1 MRSQILRAL
10 LCALITVVCSRVS
23 ARSDESTK
31 EMCLDSHSRG
41 QDAREQGKISLAHK
55 LFMSCAQAGCPSLVQ
70 SDCARF
76 ADELE
81 HVQPSLSFVARDAH
95 GNDLPDTAV
104 YVDEALVVTRL
115 DDGRAHDVDPGKH
128 VVRFESAGRT
138 EEVTIVV
145 GSGEKGR
152 MVVGTFPG
160 APGSADEAPAT
171 VPLEDEPKVTHAL
184 GARLLLG
191 AGAVIA
197 AGGLSLA
204 IVGLTSMPSNCS
216 LSSHQCAAPPGDGSF
231 DDASKSVRLGNIG
244 YSIGALGL
252 AATVAGLVWFYKSK
266 KTEGSEKQLVAAPWA
281 APSAA
286 GFTLRARL

>member
-1 MRSQILRAL
+1 
-10 LCALITVVCSRVS
+10 
-23 ARSDESTK
+23 
-31 EMCLDSHSRG
+31 
-41 QDAREQGKISLAHK
+41 
-55 LFMSCAQAGCPSLVQ
+55 VQ

-81 HVQPSLSFVARDAH
+81 HVQPSLSFVARDAR

-152 MVVGTFPG
+152 MVTGTFAAIG
-160 APGSADEAPAT
+160 GSAGEAPTT
-171 VPLEDEPKVTHAL
+171 VAVKQEPKVTHAL
-184 GARLLLG
+184 GSKLMLG
-191 AGAVIA
+191 AGAIAA
-197 AGGLSLA
+197 AGGLTLA
-204 IVGLTSMPSNCS
+204 IIGLTQMPSNCS
-216 LSSHQCAAPPGDGSF
+216 LSSHQCAAPPGDASF
-231 DDASKSVRLGNIG
+231 DDAAKSVRLGNIG
-244 YSIGALGL
+244 YSIGAVGL

-266 KTEGSEKQLVAAPWA
+266 KTEDGTEKQIVAAPWA